1 MSALVFT
8 LVLIILWGHS
18 LRVQVKDR
26 TKDLQG
32 SLDELNLAQRK
43 LIEQEKMAA
52 LGGLSA
58 GLSHEIKNPLG
69 NSMTMIS
76 YMLRETD
83 HALESVKNKKI
94 TVQAMIEYLEGNREN
109 IELIERNLDMANEL
123 LNNFKTMAVD
133 QNCRK

>member
-83 HALESVKNKKI
+83 HALESVKKQKKL
-94 TVQAMIEYLEGNREN
+94 QY
-109 IELIERNLDMANEL
+109 
-123 LNNFKTMAVD
+123 K
-133 QNCRK
+133 Q